1 MTRSTILVEAAVE
14 SVDEA
19 VAAERAGAGR
29 LELCAHLDVG
39 GTTPDAEL
47 IERVKAAVAIPIA
60 AMIRPRGGDF
70 VYDAAELLAM
80 GLDIDM
86 ATRCGVDAIVV
97 GVLTRDRTVDVERLR
112 AFVERGAGTPLV
124 FHRAFDATRDL
135 DGSLDALMDSG
146 VVRVLTSGG
155 APTALEGASTLARLR
170 MRGAGRIEILA
181 GGKIR
186 GNNAAEVV
194 RRSGVRQVHA
204 RGTADPT
211 QIRAIVT
218 AVTAPTS

>member
-1 MTRSTILVEAAVE
+1 MTETRILVEAAVE
-14 SVDEA
+14 SVDESL
-19 VAAERAGAGR
+19 AAERAGAGR

-47 IERVKAAVAIPIA
+47 IARVKAAVALPVA

-86 ATRCGVDAIVV
+86 ATRCGVDAVVV
-97 GVLTRDRTVDVERLR
+97 GVLTPDRTIDVERLR
-112 AFVERGAGTPLV
+112 AFVERAAGTPVV

-135 DGSLDALMDSG
+135 DESLDVLMDAG
-146 VVRVLTSGG
+146 VTRVLTSGG
-155 APTALEGASTLARLR
+155 APTALEGAVALARLR
-170 MRGAGRIEILA
+170 EHGQGRIEILA

-186 GNNAAEVV
+186 GDNAAEVV
-194 RRSGVRQVHA
+194 RRSGVHQVHA
-204 RGTADPT
+204 RGTADEG
-211 QIRAIVT
+211 QIRAVVR
-218 AVTAPTS
+218 ALAP